1 MKLRENGGMGEGA
14 CPLTVMI
21 MIMIMI
27 MIMMGLEVLVP
38 FSSWRMGLL
47 SRLDVSPATLLS

>member
-1 MKLRENGGMGEGA
+1 MGEGA